1 MFTKRGRSAWPRSR
15 KKKRRSQRFNFSLH
29 ANLLQRDSV
38 STIVTNLRLES
49 RPSNPRPNSRGETNG
64 RVKKRKK
71 KEGERERER
80 GDKEERKVFHE
91 SDEEK
96 SVAGLG
102 WRAFTPIICIMGGR
116 EFRWSS
122 VEAMLGQQDRA
133 FLSTTGWRMIHGRG
147 VDKSANSAVRRE
159 KRATGN
165 LF

>member
-1 MFTKRGRSAWPRSR
+1 MAAIEKEKEKKPTIQLFAPCESPPTRFRVNDRNKPPSRIETIEPSAEFSRRDKRKG
-15 KKKRRSQRFNFSLH
+15 KKK
-29 ANLLQRDSV
+29 
-38 STIVTNLRLES
+38 
-49 RPSNPRPNSRGETNG
+49 
-64 RVKKRKK
+64 KK
-71 KEGERERER
+71 KGGREREG

>member
-1 MFTKRGRSAWPRSR
+1 M
-15 KKKRRSQRFNFSLH
+15 KKSEEEEKK
-29 ANLLQRDSV
+29 
-38 STIVTNLRLES
+38 STIELFTPYESPRTGEIPCQRSSTSSLTNLRLES
-49 RPSNPRPNSRGETNG
+49 RPSNPRPKSRGETNG
-64 RVKKRKK
+64 GVKKKK
-71 KEGERERER
+71 KKRERGT

>member
-1 MFTKRGRSAWPRSR
+1 MKKSEEE
-15 KKKRRSQRFNFSLH
+15 KKKSRIELFTPCESPRTGEIPCQRSSTSSL
-29 ANLLQRDSV
+29 
-38 STIVTNLRLES
+38 TNLRLES
-49 RPSNPRPNSRGETNG
+49 RPSNPRPKSRGETNG
-64 RVKKRKK
+64 GVKKKK
-71 KEGERERER
+71 KKRERGT